1 MLVLVALSDGLL
13 ATDYVLASLAS
24 ATIGTIVTL
33 AAFWLFAPDE
43 VYPVTRKHGRSA
55 HLDLGGARGVAIRE
69 AVAHQVGLEV
79 VDITPFGLAGS
90 AGSSPMRLTVAGD
103 GPRYVFAKLF
113 SHQHVRSDRIYKLT
127 RSMLYGRLE
136 DERAFSNARRLAE
149 FEDYTLRVFRDAGV
163 PVVTSYGI
171 VELTPEREYMLVTE
185 FSEGSRE
192 VGDPKAEVD
201 DGVVDAGLRAV
212 RRLWDGGLAHRDVKP
227 ANILVRD
234 GGVVMI
240 DTGFSAVRPSPWRQ
254 AVDLANMML
263 CLALR
268 TDAPRVYAAGAL
280 VLHRGRDRGGLR
292 RLAGPDRADPAARHA
307 EGRRTRPARP
317 SFGRWRHRDRPSRS
331 SGGACGEWR

>member
-1 MLVLVALSDGLL
+1 M
-13 ATDYVLASLAS
+13 
-24 ATIGTIVTL
+24 
-33 AAFWLFAPDE
+33 
-43 VYPVTRKHGRSA
+43 
-55 HLDLGGARGVAIRE
+55 
-69 AVAHQVGLEV
+69 
-79 VDITPFGLAGS
+79 
-90 AGSSPMRLTVAGD
+90 
-103 GPRYVFAKLF
+103 
-113 SHQHVRSDRIYKLT
+113 RSDRIYKLT

-212 RRLWDGGLAHRDVKP
+212 RQLWDGGLAHRDVKP
-227 ANILVRD
+227 ANVLVRD

-268 TDAPRVYAAGAL
+268 TDAAARLRAGPL
-280 VLHRGRDRGGLR
+280 VLHRGRDRRGLR
-292 RLAGPDRADPAARHA
+292 RLPGPDRAVPAARHA
-307 EGRRTRPARP
+307 QGRRT
-317 SFGRWRHRDRPSRS
+317 
-331 SGGACGEWR
+331 

>member
-1 MLVLVALSDGLL
+1 MVAASLALVALSDGLL

-24 ATIGTIVTL
+24 ASIGTVVTL

-113 SHQHVRSDRIYKLT
+113 SQQHVRSDRIYKLT

-136 DERAFSNARRLAE
+136 DERAFSSARRLAE

-171 VELTPEREYMLVTE
+171 VELAP
-185 FSEGSRE
+185 
-192 VGDPKAEVD
+192 
-201 DGVVDAGLRAV
+201 
-212 RRLWDGGLAHRDVKP
+212 
-227 ANILVRD
+227 
-234 GGVVMI
+234 
-240 DTGFSAVRPSPWRQ
+240 SAST
-254 AVDLANMML
+254 
-263 CLALR
+263 C
-268 TDAPRVYAAGAL
+268 
-280 VLHRGRDRGGLR
+280 
-292 RLAGPDRADPAARHA
+292 
-307 EGRRTRPARP
+307 
-317 SFGRWRHRDRPSRS
+317 SSRS
-331 SGGACGEWR
+331 SPKAAGRWGTRRPRWTTAWSMPGCAPSAGCGMAGSPTAM

>member
-1 MLVLVALSDGLL
+1 M
-13 ATDYVLASLAS
+13 
-24 ATIGTIVTL
+24 TL

-55 HLDLGGARGVAIRE
+55 HLDLGGARGAAIRE

-113 SHQHVRSDRIYKLT
+113 SQQHVRSDRIYKLT

-227 ANILVRD
+227 ANVLVRD
-234 GGVVMI
+234 GARGDDRHRVLGGAPEPVAPGGRPGEH
-240 DTGFSAVRPSPWRQ
+240 DALPGAPHRRGARLRAGAARTSPRTRSPRPSP
-254 AVDLANMML
+254 
-263 CLALR
+263 
-268 TDAPRVYAAGAL
+268 PR
-280 VLHRGRDRGGLR
+280 R
-292 RLAGPDRADPAARHA
+292 
-307 EGRRTRPARP
+307 ARP
-317 SFGRWRHRDRPSRS
+317 CRPSC
-331 SGGACGEWR
+331 APC